1 MKNINNYVEEMNFLD
16 EKLCNLDKVNKRYAK
31 SIKNLKISR
40 NIGISLGVL
49 LIPYL
54 MYFIK
59 FTDLTATSN
68 VYLMVVGALSFGS
81 ISYGLIQSSIRFME
95 ETKKEKNI
103 CEEDITET
111 KRQLK
116 LVTIKHDNCL
126 TNNLEKNNITS
137 FESKYENKVENT
149 NQKAKAYTKTLKKD
163 NE

>member
-1 MKNINNYVEEMNFLD
+1 MNFLE
-16 EKLCNLDKVNKRYAK
+16 EKLCNLDKVNKMYAK

-68 VYLMVVGALSFGS
+68 VYLMVMGALSFGS
-81 ISYGLIQSSIRFME
+81 ISYGLIQSSIIFME
-95 ETKKEKNI
+95 
-103 CEEDITET
+103 ET

>member
-1 MKNINNYVEEMNFLD
+1 M
-16 EKLCNLDKVNKRYAK
+16 
-31 SIKNLKISR
+31 
-40 NIGISLGVL
+40 
-49 LIPYL
+49 
-54 MYFIK
+54 
-59 FTDLTATSN
+59 
-68 VYLMVVGALSFGS
+68 GALSFGS

-116 LVTIKHDNCL
+116 LATIKHDNCL

>member
-1 MKNINNYVEEMNFLD
+1 MENINDYVEEMNFLE
-16 EKLCNLDKVNKRYAK
+16 EKLCSLDKINERYAK

-59 FTDLTATSN
+59 CTDLTVFSN
-68 VYLMVVGALSFGS
+68 VYLMTVGALSFGS

-95 ETKKEKNI
+95 ETKKEKSI

-116 LVTIKHDNCL
+116 LTTIKHDNCL

-137 FESKYENKVENT
+137 YENKYENKVENT
-149 NQKAKAYTKTLKKD
+149 NQKTKTYTKTLKKE